1 MSTRK
6 KELPTPELRTSPG
19 VPLGWIVCKVKGCV
33 KIHDDYYPMCGK
45 HREER
50 KDVEDGAS

>member
-6 KELPTPELRTSPG
+6 KKLPTPELRTSPG